1 MTALA
6 VRFAQEPEGRLERA
20 QRQPFLLLLSSGF
33 GGGHGARGD
42 GGAGDVLFIHG
53 CRHHDHII
61 CKKRLEIF
69 MTCCRLGS
77 FIMTRH

>member
-20 QRQPFLLLLSSGF
+20 QRQPFLLFLSSGF